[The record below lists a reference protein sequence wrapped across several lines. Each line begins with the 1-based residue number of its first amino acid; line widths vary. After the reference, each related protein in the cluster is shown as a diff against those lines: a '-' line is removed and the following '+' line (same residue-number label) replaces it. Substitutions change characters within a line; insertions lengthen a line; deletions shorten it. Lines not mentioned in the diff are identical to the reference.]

1 MEVQPATDSYGWDG
15 DDGLGERLIRQI
27 IDGQKT
33 ATCSPKFAMT
43 DEELAESCA
52 NVGKLV
58 TITNKDGV
66 PRCNVRVLE
75 CFETTFGDPAPR
87 LLEGEG
93 SSRDEF
99 RESHQRAW
107 ADWLA
112 GLGKELTGDMVLFA
126 ERFELVDVA

>member
-1 MEVQPATDSYGWDG
+1 
-15 DDGLGERLIRQI
+15 LIRRI
-27 IDGQKT
+27 IEGKKT

-43 DEELAESCA
+43 EAELAESYA
-52 NVGKLV
+52 NVGKIV

-75 CFETTFGDPAPR
+75 CFETTFGNPAPR

-93 SSRDEF
+93 STLAEF
-99 RESHQRAW
+99 QENHRRAW
-107 ADWLA
+107 GDWLA
-112 GLGKELTGDMVLFA
+112 GLGRQLDDGLVLFA

>member
-1 MEVQPATDSYGWDG
+1 
-15 DDGLGERLIRQI
+15 
-27 IDGQKT
+27 
-33 ATCSPKFAMT
+33 MT
-43 DEELAESCA
+43 EEELAESHA

-66 PRCNVRVLE
+66 PRCNVRILE

-87 LLEGEG
+87 LLKGEG
-93 SSRDEF
+93 GTLEQF

-107 ADWLA
+107 GEWLA
-112 GLGKELTGDMVLFA
+112 GLGKKLTDDMVLVA